1 MYTVIEVMNWKET
14 RLVEDP
20 VLGDLSEE
28 TTTNI
33 DINFVVDNYGQI
45 IFWSQTK

>member
-1 MYTVIEVMNWKET
+1 MYTVIEVKNWKET

-20 VLGDLSEE
+20 VLGDSSEE

-33 DINFVVDNYGQI
+33 DTKFVDDNYGQI
-45 IFWSQTK
+45 IFRSQTK